1 MCDFALARKLRGAR
15 TVELSK
21 AATAVERLLC
31 TLIYYTLLCAEIIA
45 VKIRS
50 IRKTESYFLSDFMNN
65 QPKYVQFL

>member
-31 TLIYYTLLCAEIIA
+31 TLIYYVLVCVEIIA

-50 IRKTESYFLSDFMNN
+50 IRKKKGYFLSIFMNKLPN
-65 QPKYVQFL
+65 NVQVF